1 MRHSEQDAFSL
12 VELSIVLVI
21 LGLLVGGIMTG
32 QNLIRAAE
40 LRSVSSEGDT
50 YRTAVNLFRDKYLAL
65 PGDMRNAHDFWDD
78 GADGVC
84 GTAAECNGDG
94 DGELEDSDVNPQE
107 NYRFWQHLA
116 LAGLITGDYTGT
128 GADGT
133 VTGDCVAGV
142 NVPKAKAG
150 NGGYIV
156 HNEPSVASMDTPAGA
171 SVILQLGAPPNTD
184 LEDCHDAAILLQEE
198 AWNLDTKI
206 DDGQADQGNVHMQ
219 NGKNS
224 TDCLVNQGTDNSFK
238 LSADSTA
245 CRAIIK
251 LF

>member
-1 MRHSEQDAFSL
+1 MQTDMPNGFSL

-40 LRSVSSEGDT
+40 LRSVTSEGYT
-50 YRTAVNLFRDKYLAL
+50 YRTAVHLFQDKYLAL

-84 GTAAECNGDG
+84 GTAAQCNGDS
-94 DGELEDSDVNPQE
+94 DGELEDSGVNPQE

-116 LAGLITGDYTGT
+116 LAGLIAGDYTGT
-128 GADGT
+128 GEDGT
-133 VTGDCVAGV
+133 VTGNCVGGL
-142 NVPKAKAG
+142 NVPKAKIG
-150 NGGYIV
+150 NGGYIA
-156 HNEPSVASMDTPAGA
+156 HNEPSVDSMDTPEGA

-184 LEDCHDAAILLQEE
+184 HEGCHDAAILLPEE
-198 AWNLDTKI
+198 AWNIDTKI

-219 NGKNS
+219 NGDSS
-224 TDCLVNQGTDNSFK
+224 TDCLVNQGIDNSFK
-238 LSADSTA
+238 LSASSTA
-245 CRAIIK
+245 CRAMFK
-251 LF
+251 LL